1 METPVITL
9 KNPTDG
15 MPAHPFLADHPVI
28 WAEDNDRWLFRLT
41 TNILVPKIVENQPPE
56 DPMIRYTVCAIKRAL
71 EHGGGIDLVIWQ
83 EMEEIQPENKSVVVV
98 PVLCFGPSRMTS
110 MAEVDD
116 TVGAAMVAFKEV
128 YKEPRWITQ
137 FDYREIKSSHV
148 ES

>member
-15 MPAHPFLADHPVI
+15 MPVHPFLTDRPVI
-28 WAEDNDRWLFRLT
+28 WAEENDRWLFRLT
-41 TNILVPKIVENQPPE
+41 TNILVPKVVEKQAPG
-56 DPMIRYTVCAIKRAL
+56 DPLIRYTVCAIKRAL
-71 EHGGGIDLVIWQ
+71 EQGGGIDLVIWQ

-98 PVLCFGPSRMTS
+98 PVLCFGPSRMMDLTE
-110 MAEVDD
+110 AED
-116 TVGAAMVAFKEV
+116 TVSAAMVAFKEV

-137 FDYREIKSSHV
+137 FDHREKKNSHV